1 MFNICMCD
9 DNNEFLLTLSKKLNE
24 IAYKNNI
31 EINIIKYSSSK
42 SLIFNMDNKI
52 NFIDIYFLDILID
65 DSTGIDLANLIRKYN
80 FNSQIIF
87 LTSSKDHIFEALDT
101 MPLHYLIK
109 QTLNSKK
116 LEEVFLK
123 AIKLVSSKKNNL
135 FHYKVGH
142 NIECIDKNK
151 ILFFEIRNRIVT
163 MKCIDGTSIDF
174 YCSMKNLITKI
185 NDDNFIQIHRSFVI
199 NSNYIKLING
209 KNVICNDDTILPAGD
224 KYIKSLKSKY
234 SKFILNNI
242 I

>member
-42 SLIFNMDNKI
+42 SLIFNMDNQI

-116 LEEVFLK
+116 LEEVFFESNK
-123 AIKLVSSKKNNL
+123 VSFFQKKIIS
-135 FHYKVGH
+135 FT
-142 NIECIDKNK
+142 
-151 ILFFEIRNRIVT
+151 IRL
-163 MKCIDGTSIDF
+163 D
-174 YCSMKNLITKI
+174 IT
-185 NDDNFIQIHRSFVI
+185 
-199 NSNYIKLING
+199 L
-209 KNVICNDDTILPAGD
+209 NV
-224 KYIKSLKSKY
+224 
-234 SKFILNNI
+234 
-242 I
+242 

>member
-1 MFNICMCD
+1 
-9 DNNEFLLTLSKKLNE
+9 
-24 IAYKNNI
+24 
-31 EINIIKYSSSK
+31 
-42 SLIFNMDNKI
+42 
-52 NFIDIYFLDILID
+52 
-65 DSTGIDLANLIRKYN
+65 
-80 FNSQIIF
+80 
-87 LTSSKDHIFEALDT
+87 
-101 MPLHYLIK
+101 
-109 QTLNSKK
+109 
-116 LEEVFLK
+116 
-123 AIKLVSSKKNNL
+123 
-135 FHYKVGH
+135 
-142 NIECIDKNK
+142 
-151 ILFFEIRNRIVT
+151 